1 MDRRTFLQLLFAG
14 CTLPVSRLVL
24 ANTAEQVRGAV
35 LRQAAEGTT
44 LLLDLS
50 GPIPART
57 FTLEAPPRLVLDLQ
71 GAGLATSLDGLAL
84 KGTPIKA
91 IRSAATADG
100 GLRIVLDLRSPG
112 ISGELQT
119 LARGRQLALRLGGVP
134 VAAAVP
140 TGKAVGNR
148 APPQGRDLLIVI
160 DAGHGGKDP
169 GAVGSGGEQ
178 EKLVALAIARLLA
191 RRIDAQKGF
200 KARLVRNQ
208 DVFIP
213 LRKRAEMAQRL
224 NADLFISVHADAA
237 PRRTA
242 SGASVFALSEHGAT
256 STVAR
261 WMAQRENDADFVG
274 VSSVLKKPPKD
285 PVVAGVLLDMS
296 MNATISTSLDLGHSV
311 LGQLEGVAGLHQ
323 ARVEQAGFAVLK
335 SPSVP
340 SILVETGFMSNARDC
355 QRLQDPRHQR
365 KVAEAI
371 FAGLDK
377 HFRRRAP
384 DGSYLAALA
393 AYRLA
398 EPGAQG

>member
-1 MDRRTFLQLLFAG
+1 MDRRRFLHLLFAG
-14 CTLPVSRLVL
+14 CALPLGSL
-24 ANTAEQVRGAV
+24 AQARTGQWVRAASLQRGAD
-35 LRQAAEGTT
+35 GST

-50 GPIPART
+50 GPVAART
-57 FTLEAPPRLVLDLQ
+57 FTLEAPPRLVIDLP
-71 GAGLATSLDGLAL
+71 GTGLATRFEHLAL
-84 KGTPIKA
+84 QGSPVRA
-91 IRSAATADG
+91 IRSAATANGD
-100 GLRIVLDLRSPG
+100 LRIVLDLSEPALA
-112 ISGELQT
+112 SDFKTT
-119 LARGRQLALRLGGVP
+119 LKNRQLAIRLGNP
-134 VAAAVP
+134 PLA
-140 TGKAVGNR
+140 KAVGTPR
-148 APPQGRDLLIVI
+148 APQGRDLLIVI

-169 GAVGSGGEQ
+169 GAVGSAGEQ
-178 EKLVALAIARLLA
+178 EKLVALAIARALA

-261 WMAQRENDADFVG
+261 WMAQRENAADFVG
-274 VSSVLKKPPKD
+274 VSAVVKQAPKD

-296 MNATISTSLDLGHSV
+296 MNATLSTSLDLGHAV

-335 SPSVP
+335 SPTVP

-365 KVAEAI
+365 KVADAI
-371 FAGLDK
+371 FAGLAS
-377 HFRRRAP
+377 HFRQRAP
-384 DGSYLAALA
+384 QGSYLATLA
-393 AYRLA
+393 
-398 EPGAQG
+398 GA

>member
-1 MDRRTFLQLLFAG
+1 MDRRRFLQLLFAG
-14 CTLPVSRLVL
+14 CALPLSHFVQ
-24 ANTAEQVRGAV
+24 AGTGAQVRGAV
-35 LRQAAEGTT
+35 MRRSADGVA
-44 LLLDLS
+44 LLLELS
-50 GPIPART
+50 GPVQARS

-71 GAGLATSLDGLAL
+71 GAGLATSFDGVAL
-84 KGTPIKA
+84 QGTPVRA
-91 IRSAATADG
+91 IRSAATQDG
-100 GLRIVLDLRSPG
+100 GLRVVLDLNQAG
-112 ISGELQT
+112 ISADLQR
-119 LARGRQLALRLGGVP
+119 LAGGRQLLLRLGNLPLAATVAQPGPGAGV
-134 VAAAVP
+134 
-140 TGKAVGNR
+140 KA
-148 APPQGRDLLIVI
+148 PQGRDLLIVV